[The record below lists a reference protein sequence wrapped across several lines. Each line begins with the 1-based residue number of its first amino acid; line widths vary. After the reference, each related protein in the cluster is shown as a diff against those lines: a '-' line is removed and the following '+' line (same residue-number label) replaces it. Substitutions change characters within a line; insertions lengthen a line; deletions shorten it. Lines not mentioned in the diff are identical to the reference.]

1 MKKFVCIFVW
11 YFMLF
16 TVLPSCSTDEPNT
29 QKLTA
34 SFSFQP
40 AEVQIGTPVNFTSNS
55 TGIDENTVYEW
66 DFGDGK
72 TSSSKTP
79 SHVYTEIGGGTYEV
93 TLTLQNG
100 NNTSAVSQDV
110 KVYYSYDISGRKAL
124 IDKLSDDEIL
134 ICAHRGNHNVH
145 PENSIASVNA
155 AITNSIG
162 MIEIDVRTSKDGE
175 LVLMH
180 DKTIDRTTNGSGNV
194 SDFTL
199 QELKDFKLYDGN
211 GVLTTERIPT
221 LKEVLAISRGQL
233 YIDLDI
239 HNKAPFEKVYADI
252 KQYGMVKQVLF
263 YSKDVA
269 VINSIISKDANALA
283 MPNISSASDFNTY
296 TDKGVKVVHYTDAS
310 FNQNLV
316 DKAKGEGWYIL
327 KNAYVNTST
336 APEDDN
342 YNQINKVV
350 NLKGNIIQ
358 TDYPVL
364 VKQYIN

>member
-1 MKKFVCIFVW
+1 MKKFVFLIAGCLI
-11 YFMLF
+11 LF
-16 TVLPSCSTDEPNT
+16 TVFQSCSTDDTST

-40 AEVQIGTPVNFTSNS
+40 AEVQIGIPVNFTSNS
-55 TGIDENTVYEW
+55 IGIDENTVYAW
-66 DFGDGK
+66 DFGDGN

-79 SHVYTEIGGGTYEV
+79 SHAYTEIGGGTYEV

-100 NNTSAVSQDV
+100 NNTSVVSQDV
-110 KVYYSYDISGRKAL
+110 KVYYSNDISGRKDL
-124 IDKLSDDEIL
+124 INKLSDDEIL
-134 ICAHRGNHNVH
+134 ICAHRGSHNVH
-145 PENSIASVNA
+145 PENSVASINE
-155 AITNSIG
+155 AITNSIT

-199 QELKDFKLYDGN
+199 QELKEFKLYDSN
-211 GVLTTERIPT
+211 GVLTNERIPT
-221 LKEVLAISRGQL
+221 LKEVLAISRGKL

-269 VINSIISKDANALA
+269 VINSIISKDVNALA
-283 MPNISSASDFNTY
+283 MPNISSESDFNAYKDT
-296 TDKGVKVVHYTDAS
+296 GVKVVHYTDAS

-316 DKAKGEGWYIL
+316 DKAKREGWYIL

-336 APEDDN
+336 GPEDDN
-342 YNQINKVV
+342 YNQISKIV